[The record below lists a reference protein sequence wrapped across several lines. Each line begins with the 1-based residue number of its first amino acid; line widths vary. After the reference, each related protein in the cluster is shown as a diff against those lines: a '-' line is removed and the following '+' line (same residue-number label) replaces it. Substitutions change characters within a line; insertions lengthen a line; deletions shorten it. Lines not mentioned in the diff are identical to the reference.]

1 MKKKLHKD
9 PEFVFKLP
17 TLASVPSEIRENDG
31 EKTYQNQKIDNFTQA
46 KDYIQNHASVIV
58 SKIMTCFDDYF
69 ANIYKQNELH
79 SDEPREGD
87 KIILDVCMALNYCLA
102 KYYSRQ

>member
-9 PEFVFKLP
+9 PGFVFKLP

-31 EKTYQNQKIDNFTQA
+31 EKTYQNQKLDNFTQA

-79 SDEPREGD
+79 SDKPRGD

>member
-31 EKTYQNQKIDNFTQA
+31 EKTYQNQKLDNFTQA

-69 ANIYKQNELH
+69 ANISTSKMSCIVTNQE
-79 SDEPREGD
+79 EIR
-87 KIILDVCMALNYCLA
+87 
-102 KYYSRQ
+102 